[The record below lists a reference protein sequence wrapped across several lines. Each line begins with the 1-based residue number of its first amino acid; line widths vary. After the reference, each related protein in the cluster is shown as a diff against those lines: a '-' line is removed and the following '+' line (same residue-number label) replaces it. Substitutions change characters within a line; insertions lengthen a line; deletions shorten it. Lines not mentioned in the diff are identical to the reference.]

1 MVSPYEAQNA
11 RFMNFYLLSYQVFY
25 FLNRYCLLFA
35 LVGMSVTTLSF
46 RLFLADKNTV
56 PSPSMWQRQYIRR
69 PAVHP
74 D

>member
-25 FLNRYCLLFA
+25 FLNRYYLLFA

-56 PSPSMWQRQYIRR
+56 PSPLMWQRQYIRR
-69 PAVHP
+69 PALHP